1 MSMFSPRKQASLES
15 ALGLLVTTNLE
26 VLAALDAVHAGPLA
40 VGALQPQHNLLGGLG
55 LLVEDGLG
63 LTAVSGLLAVVA
75 ALTLGI
81 HGSLAR
87 LVLGDLVLGV
97 LLAWLA
103 EGLLHLGDVHHLAAC
118 FCPKWKLFGRE
129 ESRKAGN
136 LFRRSECPVGRESAN

>member
-1 MSMFSPRKQASLES
+1 MFSPRKQASLES

-75 ALTLGI
+75 ALTLYVRG
-81 HGSLAR
+81 
-87 LVLGDLVLGV
+87 GV
-97 LLAWLA
+97 VV
-103 EGLLHLGDVHHLAAC
+103 G
-118 FCPKWKLFGRE
+118 KL
-129 ESRKAGN
+129 
-136 LFRRSECPVGRESAN
+136 